1 MRSKAVKNN
10 IKPIQNTPALSG
22 QDVKR
27 ILLDMEAKESVE
39 AVEKNRFLQ
48 QILNEIYR

>member
-1 MRSKAVKNN
+1 MKSKVVKNN
-10 IKPIQNTPALSG
+10 IKPIQSTPALSG

-27 ILLDMEAKESVE
+27 VLLEMETKESLR
-39 AVEKNRFLQ
+39 AIAKNRFLQ